1 MLRNLLAGYPLWAAG
16 AIALSVAL
24 ALAYLAAEIACW
36 FVRATMYRLTSSPG
50 HSGAAPLAGRS
61 GPLRIIRLTV
71 FLAATAVLLSPALK
85 VAGLD
90 LHVGYEPE
98 TVVSWVLASGIRV
111 ILIVLLAALVVRA
124 TSAAITRLE
133 HDISRAE
140 TADALERARRV
151 RTLGTLVEHTVG
163 TFAMGTALLMILRE
177 LNIDVVPLLT
187 GAGIVGLAIGF
198 GAQTLVKDVISG
210 FFMILENQVRVGD
223 VAVINGVGGVVES
236 MKLRTVTLRDVEGAV
251 HVFPNGSVTT
261 LANKTKDFS
270 YAVLDLA
277 VGYRENTD
285 KVIATLRTI
294 GEGLRQDPTLAPSIM
309 EPAEILGIEA
319 LGDTTVTIRM
329 RFKTLP
335 LKQWD
340 VARELR
346 RRVKD
351 QLAAQGVDMAV
362 PHRAFLLAPQEPDPP
377 SAGKSQSDT

>member
-16 AIALSVAL
+16 TMALSVAL
-24 ALAYLAAEIACW
+24 ALAYLAAEMACW
-36 FVRATMYRLTSSPG
+36 FVRATLHRWNTIPTPPG
-50 HSGAAPLAGRS
+50 EAPVRGGA
-61 GPLRIIRLTV
+61 LRVLRLTV
-71 FLAATAVLLSPALK
+71 FLAAVAVLFSPALK

-98 TVVSWVLASGIRV
+98 TVVSWVLASGVRV
-111 ILIVLLAALVVRA
+111 VLIVLLAALVVRA
-124 TSAAITRLE
+124 TSAAVTRLE
-133 HDISRAE
+133 SDIGRAQ
-140 TADALERARRV
+140 TAEALERARRV
-151 RTLGTLVEHTVG
+151 RTLGTLVENTVG

-177 LNIDVVPLLT
+177 LNVDVLPLLT
-187 GAGIVGLAIGF
+187 GAGIAGLAIGF
-198 GAQTLVKDVISG
+198 GAQTLVKDIISG

-236 MKLRTVTLRDVEGAV
+236 MKLRTVTLRDAEGAV

-277 VGYRENTD
+277 VSYREDTD
-285 KVIATLRTI
+285 AVIATLRTI
-294 GEGLRQDPTLAPSIM
+294 GEQLRADADLGPFIL
-309 EPAEILGIEA
+309 EDAEVLGIES
-319 LGDTTVTIRM
+319 LNESTVTLRI

-351 QLAAQGVDMAV
+351 QLTAQGIDMAV
-362 PHRAFLLAPQEPDPP
+362 PQRAFLITGQGEQKTEP
-377 SAGKSQSDT
+377 